1 MSDWLTAT
9 EARETSFGKPPTG
22 RRGYNED
29 EVDAFPERAEAAIA
43 QLDSRR

>member
-9 EARETSFGKPPTG
+9 EARETTFGKPPTG

-29 EVDAFPERAEAAIA
+29 EVHAFPERAEAAIA
-43 QLDSRR
+43 PPDSRR